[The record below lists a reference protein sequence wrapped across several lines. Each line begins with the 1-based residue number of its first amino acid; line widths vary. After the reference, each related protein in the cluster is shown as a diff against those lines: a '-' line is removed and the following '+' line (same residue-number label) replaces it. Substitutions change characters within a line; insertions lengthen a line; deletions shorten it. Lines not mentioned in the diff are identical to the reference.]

1 MRLLCRKFR
10 RILMQEIVMGLLPG
24 LPTAAVLFYIL
35 VTNQKNHAKER
46 EEWRREIADI
56 TNVLR
61 GVTEQV
67 NKLSFIIENYVI
79 RNGKDSARKQD

>member
-1 MRLLCRKFR
+1 
-10 RILMQEIVMGLLPG
+10 MQEIVMGLLPG

-46 EEWRREIADI
+46 EEWRRELSGMAG
-56 TNVLR
+56 VLR

-79 RNGKDSARKQD
+79 RNGTNPARKQD